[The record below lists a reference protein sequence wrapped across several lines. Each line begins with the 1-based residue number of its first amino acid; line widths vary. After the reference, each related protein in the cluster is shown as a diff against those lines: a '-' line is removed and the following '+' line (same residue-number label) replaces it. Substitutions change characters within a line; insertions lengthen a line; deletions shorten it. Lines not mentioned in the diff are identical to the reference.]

1 MNRPTAGRL
10 LIAAAML
17 AGVCLASGPA
27 SVSAAAG
34 DGAARVVAYADS
46 NMIAGVTDVADANKL
61 ARTSDFLAKAF
72 NTPAGPITTRLQR
85 LRALSGN
92 SAYVH
97 LQHLGGPST
106 LVITPAAGDKASL
119 LVNGEMALDM
129 PKSGQDKMVAV
140 FWVER
145 GREREYSLRLPA
157 SVTHLTV
164 VVNGRQVAA
173 AQPVGTRS
181 RRLSLPAR

>member
-1 MNRPTAGRL
+1 MNRLTARRL
-10 LIAAAML
+10 LVPAAML
-17 AGVCLASGPA
+17 TGVCLASRPA
-27 SVSAAAG
+27 SISAAEE
-34 DGAARVVAYADS
+34 DGAAPVVAYADS
-46 NMIAGVTDVADANKL
+46 NTIAGVTDVADANKL
-61 ARTSDFLAKAF
+61 ERTSNFLAKAF
-72 NTPAGPITTRLQR
+72 NTTAGPITNRLLR
-85 LRALSGN
+85 LRALPGN

-106 LVITPAAGDKASL
+106 LVITPAAGSKASL

-129 PKSGQDKMVAV
+129 PKSGPDRMVAV

-173 AQPVGTRS
+173 AQPVGSRS